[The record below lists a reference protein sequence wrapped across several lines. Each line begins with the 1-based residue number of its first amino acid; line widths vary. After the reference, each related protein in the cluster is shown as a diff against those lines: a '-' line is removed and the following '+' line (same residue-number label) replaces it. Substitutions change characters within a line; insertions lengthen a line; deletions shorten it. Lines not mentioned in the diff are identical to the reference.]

1 MSRCCTNLMQLG
13 VALVVCRD
21 QHRGRYPRLD
31 RLLTE
36 LNRSGVI
43 TLSSLFGCPGLPIR
57 YTRSGGDDPGRWS
70 GTGRA
75 TTRFAQRSY
84 RPQQGTRQSAR
95 CWLQI
100 ASKRRFV
107 REISFLRL
115 LRKLNQK

>member
-43 TLSSLFGCPGLPIR
+43 TLSSLFGCPVCGREPTAKQLKAHDRKALGYTWTAYPIH
-57 YTRSGGDDPGRWS
+57 TFGGQRSGPMVWDR
-70 GTGRA
+70 
-75 TTRFAQRSY
+75 
-84 RPQQGTRQSAR
+84 
-95 CWLQI
+95 
-100 ASKRRFV
+100 
-107 REISFLRL
+107 
-115 LRKLNQK
+115 